1 MFWYISYGKEA
12 HMAKD
17 PKQGVNSTEDV
28 PAQEP
33 QTPAQPN
40 QEPSN
45 Q

>member
-1 MFWYISYGKEA
+1 
-12 HMAKD
+12 MAKD

-28 PAQEP
+28 PVQEP
-33 QTPAQPN
+33 QVVPPQPN